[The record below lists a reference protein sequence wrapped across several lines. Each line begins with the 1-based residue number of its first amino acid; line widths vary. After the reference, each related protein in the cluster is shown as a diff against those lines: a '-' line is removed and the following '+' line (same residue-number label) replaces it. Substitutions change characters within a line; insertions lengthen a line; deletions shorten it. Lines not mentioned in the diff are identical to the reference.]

1 MRIGFFAKKVGMTR
15 LFDNNQKSI
24 PVTLVK
30 LLPAQV
36 NQIKTMVV
44 DGYNAVQVSY
54 NDVKPENLDKP
65 QKGSL
70 KKKGSNFYG
79 EFRVTNPEEYSCGQ
93 PVDIDVSLVGK
104 RIRVTSMSYGKGFS
118 GLQRRWNFSR
128 GLMTHGSKNHR
139 LPGSIGAGTTPGRVY
154 PGKKMAGQLGF
165 KTTTI
170 GNSTILYID
179 NDEKILA
186 LKGSLPGK
194 EKNILKVTKKV

>member
-44 DGYNAVQVSY
+44 DGYNAVQIAY

-79 EFRVTNPEEYSCGQ
+79 EFRVTNPEKYSCGQ

-154 PGKKMAGQLGF
+154 PGKKMAGQLGRQGL
-165 KTTTI
+165 T
-170 GNSTILYID
+170 SID
-179 NDEKILA
+179 TEIHYLSLQEGLVV
-186 LKGSLPGK
+186 LKGSIPGA
-194 EKNILKVTKKV
+194 NYSVLKIQPVD